1 MIFNP
6 CNKCIVRP
14 CCSEECDASV
24 HRNGIIKI
32 AKDTVILVGKLALAS
47 VAGAGLGS
55 ITMLLLGAILNLG
68 AR

>member
-24 HRNGIIKI
+24 HRKSIIKT

-47 VAGAGLGS
+47 VVGASLA
-55 ITMLLLGAILNLG
+55 TVAMAVVATILSFG

>member
-24 HRNGIIKI
+24 HRKSIIKT

-47 VAGAGLGS
+47 VPM
-55 ITMLLLGAILNLG
+55 IVVVILVG
-68 AR
+68 FRAR

>member
-24 HRNGIIKI
+24 HRNSIIKT
-32 AKDTVILVGKLALAS
+32 AKDTVILVGKLALSS
-47 VAGAGLGS
+47 VVGAGLAT
-55 ITMLLLGAILNLG
+55 IILNFG